1 MSRPIQDLIERYY
14 KVLGRWSGNLIV
26 ILLVLAAFY
35 FFSDILTW
43 VLLAWVLSLV
53 AMPILNAL
61 GKIKLN
67 KKQLPQSVRAIFTI
81 IIIYG
86 LTLMLV
92 GTLIPPLMKEV
103 KHLSGV
109 DYTKVQA
116 SLKEPIGQLE
126 AQLNRFGIN
135 LNNKVATKDSLAT
148 KTYPQPYDTS
158 TIKLPNGQTIIRM
171 NVYLNGSN
179 KNLKPA
185 ETSISDFDN
194 LQKKLF
200 DYFSPSRISQIV
212 GSFVNVLGN
221 LFVAIASI
229 TFILFFFLSDPKL
242 FDKVILSLVPI
253 DQEENTQGVLYR
265 IKRMLPRYF
274 QSILIELLIL
284 MGYLLLTLTLFGVP
298 NSVLIAFIG
307 ALMNIVPYV
316 GPLLGGFF
324 GLFITVCSHIEADF
338 YTVTFPLMGWVLG
351 IFITS
356 QWFDNFL
363 LQPIIFSKSVK
374 AHPLEIF
381 IVILVG
387 AKIFGITGMII
398 AVPPYP
404 MLRYIAAEFFS
415 HIKFFNQLTG
425 HLNEEEEEEEEK
437 ENEDENEDLSDDEDN
452 NAPQDQTPQINP
464 PPQ

>member
-1 MSRPIQDLIERYY
+1 MIHDLIERYY
-14 KVLGRWSGNLIV
+14 KVLGRWAGNLIV
-26 ILLVLAAFY
+26 VLLVLAAFY

-53 AMPILNAL
+53 AMPILNLL
-61 GKIKLN
+61 GRARIN
-67 KKQLPQSVRAIFTI
+67 KKHLPHSARAVFTI
-81 IIIYG
+81 VIIYG
-86 LTLMLV
+86 LSVTLI
-92 GTLIPPLMKEV
+92 GILIPPLVKEV

-126 AQLNRFGIN
+126 AQLNKFGIGQ
-135 LNNKVATKDSLAT
+135 NKKMTAKPDSLAHRIVG
-148 KTYPQPYDTS
+148 PIPHDTS
-158 TIKLPNGQTIIRM
+158 TITLPNGQTVIKM
-171 NVYLNGSN
+171 NVYLTP
-179 KNLKPA
+179 PA
-185 ETSISDFDN
+185 ETTSKPTEPSISDLDN

-200 DYFSPSRISQIV
+200 DYLSPSRISQIL
-212 GSFVNVLGN
+212 GGLVNILGN

-229 TFILFFFLSDPKL
+229 TFILFFFLNDPKL

-253 DQEENTQGVLYR
+253 DQEANTQEVLDR

-274 QSILIELLIL
+274 QGILIEMLIL
-284 MGYLLLTLTLFGVP
+284 MGYLLVTLSLFGVP
-298 NSVLIAFIG
+298 NSVLIAFVG

-351 IFITS
+351 VFVTS

-381 IVILVG
+381 IVILIG
-387 AKIFGITGMII
+387 AKLFGITGMIV
-398 AVPPYP
+398 AVPTYT

-425 HLNEEEEEEEEK
+425 HLNEEEAEEEEE
-437 ENEDENEDLSDDEDN
+437 NEEGEGDEAEEP
-452 NAPQDQTPQINP
+452 ATPPAQ
-464 PPQ
+464 